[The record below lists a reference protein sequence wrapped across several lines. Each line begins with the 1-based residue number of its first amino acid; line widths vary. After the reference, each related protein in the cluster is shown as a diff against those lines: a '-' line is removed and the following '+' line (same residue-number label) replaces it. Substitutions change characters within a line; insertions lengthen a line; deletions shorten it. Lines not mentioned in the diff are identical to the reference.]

1 MHMKMLSTT
10 DNNGGN
16 YRVPK
21 EHCNNLLAIGNRN
34 VGALCQENPDLL
46 IFPQS
51 LGLYHDDIVKAPIFM
66 LQDGVLTTRNM
77 MGFVGKDETRLTISS
92 RFCKDDQHDYFLHY
106 MLQRVFAINMF
117 NFEQTSNDESI
128 WDFLLYLFPYYL
140 KQAFRQGIYR
150 TYVRS
155 EYNDA
160 HVRGRIDVNRHIRMN
175 FPFCGQIAY
184 STREYSVDN
193 PIIQLIRHTIEYIS
207 NHSFGKGVL
216 TSDAETRDIIDKIR
230 MMTQTSYRRND
241 RQRVVAANLKR
252 FSHPYFTAYAML
264 QKICMQILRRD
275 KISFGE
281 EESKIYG
288 LLFDGAWLWEEYLNT
303 VLRQDF
309 EHPENKTGKHRR
321 YLFNN
326 GTKSFQ
332 AIYPDFI
339 SKNPPTIVGDAKYM
353 ALETQEYN
361 EDSERAT
368 SVYYKTITYMYRFNS
383 TSGFLLFPH
392 SKGGSDETYEIK
404 ETAGRLRK
412 IGLSIPQKEKSFA
425 DFQTQMKAQE
435 ERLRSILCNN
445 DTDESSL

>member
-1 MHMKMLSTT
+1 MKMLSTT

-16 YRVPK
+16 YRVPE
-21 EHCNNLLAIGNRN
+21 EHCDNLLAIGNRN

-51 LGLYHDDIVKAPIFM
+51 LGLYHDDIAKAPIFV
-66 LQDGVLTTRNM
+66 LQDGILTTRNM

-92 RFCKDDQHDYFLHY
+92 RFCKNDQHDYFLHY

-117 NFEQTSNDESI
+117 NFEQTSNDESV

-150 TYVRS
+150 TYVRT

-160 HVRGRIDVNRHIRMN
+160 HVKGRIDVNRHIRMN
-175 FPFCGQIAY
+175 FPFRGQIAY

-207 NHSFGKGVL
+207 NHPLGKGVL
-216 TSDAETRDIIDKIR
+216 TSDAETRDVVDKIR
-230 MMTQTSYRRND
+230 MMTQTSYRKND
-241 RQRVVAANLKR
+241 RQQVMAANLKR
-252 FSHPYFTAYAML
+252 FSHPYFTAYVML

-281 EESKIYG
+281 KESKIYG

-303 VLRQDF
+303 VLKQDF

-321 YLFNN
+321 YLFNCRA
-326 GTKSFQ
+326 KSFQ

-339 SKNPPTIVGDAKYM
+339 SKNSPTIVGDAKYI
-353 ALETQEYN
+353 ALETKEYN

-368 SVYYKTITYMYRFNS
+368 SVYYKTITYMYRFKS
-383 TSGFLLFPH
+383 TLSFLLFPH
-392 SKGGSDETYEIK
+392 PRGGFDETYEIK
-404 ETAGRLRK
+404 ETAGKLRK
-412 IGLSIPQKEKSFA
+412 IGLSIPQNETSFA
-425 DFQTQMKAQE
+425 AFQTYMRAQE
-435 ERLRSILCNN
+435 EWLRSTVRQL
-445 DTDESSL
+445 